1 MINYDQKTLRSMF
14 GKPILPIIPITLPEI
29 SFKAQ
34 QLAGKLSISGVQPKL
49 SVRLDGN
56 KLLPVVR
63 DGQFI
68 LKPQTQEF
76 SELPQNEYLCMQM
89 GKKFGINTADCL
101 LLELPDGSLSYL
113 VKRFDRARKGQK
125 SIKIHCEDMQQIL
138 GGRDKYSGSHE
149 QIAGA
154 ILEHCTFAPLELQR
168 LFDLTVFNFVI
179 GNGDA
184 HKKNFSLLTK
194 DGHISLSPVY
204 DLVSSRTVLP
214 EETDE
219 IALTIGGR
227 KNRLSR
233 RDFEDFAEYIK
244 ITTAYTQKRI
254 SGLISLQDEFC
265 RMITAS
271 TLTQTLQ
278 DRFTAIV
285 TERLSRLKNNR

>member
-1 MINYDQKTLRSMF
+1 MINYDQKTLRNMF
-14 GKPILPIIPITLPEI
+14 GKPILPIVPITLPEL
-29 SFKAQ
+29 SATAR

-49 SVRLDGN
+49 SVCLDGN

-68 LKPQTQEF
+68 LKPQTEGF
-76 SELPQNEYLCMQM
+76 SELPQNEYLCMKM
-89 GKKFGINTADCL
+89 GRKFGINTADCL
-101 LLELPDGSLSYL
+101 LLELSDGTLSYL
-113 VKRFDRARKGQK
+113 VKRFDRAGKGQK
-125 SIKIHCEDMQQIL
+125 SKKIHCEDMQQIL

-149 QIAGA
+149 QIARA
-154 ILEHCTFAPLELQR
+154 ILEHCTFAPLEMQR

-184 HKKNFSLLTK
+184 HKKNFSLLTA

-219 IALTIGGR
+219 LALTIGGR

-233 RDFEDFAEYIK
+233 RDFEAFAEHIK
-244 ITTAYTQKRI
+244 ITTDYTQKRI
-254 SGLISLQDEFC
+254 LQLISLHGEFL
-265 RMITAS
+265 RMITTSA
-271 TLTQTLQ
+271 LTQTLQ

-285 TERLSRLKNNR
+285 TDRLGRFKNN

>member
-1 MINYDQKTLRSMF
+1 MF
-14 GKPILPIIPITLPEI
+14 GRPILPIIPITLPEI
-29 SFKAQ
+29 SATAQ

-56 KLLPVVR
+56 KLLPVVQ

-68 LKPQTQEF
+68 LKPQTEGF

-89 GKKFGINTADCL
+89 GKKFGINTADFL
-101 LLELPDGSLSYL
+101 LLELADGSPAYL
-113 VKRFDRARKGQK
+113 VKRFDRIKKGQK
-125 SIKIHCEDMQQIL
+125 SKKIHCEDMQQIL

-154 ILEHCTFAPLELQR
+154 ILEYCTFAPLELQR

-184 HKKNFSLLTK
+184 HKKNFSFLTT
-194 DGHISLSPVY
+194 DGHISLSPAY
-204 DLVSSRTVLP
+204 DLVSSRIVLP

-219 IALTIGGR
+219 LALTIGGR
-227 KNRLSR
+227 KKRLTR
-233 RDFEDFAEYIK
+233 QNFESFAESLK
-244 ITTAYTQKRI
+244 INTEYTQKRI
-254 SGLISLQDEFC
+254 SRLINLQDEFF
-265 RMITAS
+265 RMISTS

-278 DRFTAIV
+278 DRFIDIILD
-285 TERLSRLKNNR
+285 RIGRLKNGS